1 LKLSVKSD
9 YAARAV
15 LSLARRHHL
24 NVPTRLDEIAS
35 ENGLPAGY
43 LVQILIELKSHQI
56 VRSIRGKE
64 GGYQLSRS
72 PAEISLADVLR
83 CMHGPLFESPA
94 MADPRCAPE
103 LRDGWRQL
111 QAGVDAEAGKIN
123 FQQMLDS
130 GGDRGRMFYI

>member
-1 LKLSVKSD
+1 M
-9 YAARAV
+9 
-15 LSLARRHHL
+15 
-24 NVPTRLDEIAS
+24 PTRLDEIAS